1 MEDKKTYVAATTN
14 EKFKEGDVVLA
25 EQFNAVQKIADKLDN
40 FDNEIANTKIDL
52 VEFTQERKEEIK
64 NSANNIASTLTETE
78 NKIKDIK
85 QNIESYEN
93 QVNGKVNEIKTYV
106 IQKKSEINE
115 CTGAAIKTVEDA
127 KSEIYIANN
136 ILTESSK
143 AVDLANRE
151 LQNSIL
157 RIENS
162 EQKLDALNSEVVEI
176 GNQLK
181 EADAEINGQLQ
192 RVDKKINAHLQKVD
206 EEINSQINRVN
217 EEINSQYRKVGEIDE
232 EIKGIMPKIE
242 ESKSILNT
250 LTSSV
255 DYSEIDKAGTPRIDI
270 VNNRF
275 KFTSISGKGLNF
287 AGQWA
292 PLKRYCGKDQYNVI
306 DVINYNDELYACL
319 KTNVASPESLPNNN
333 EFWEKILS
341 VADKTSIKI
350 NGEVCSEM
358 NFIADPQTQ
367 LNTKLNKSDAPVKVS
382 DLQNDA
388 GYITADEY
396 NRANA
401 IKIKG
406 TIEFYT
412 NLPSRADTGDAY
424 IVNDPLNHTQTIYV
438 YTDKWRAINE
448 VTKEYCKKYATYDD
462 VYRKVDKINGKG
474 LSECDF
480 TNELKTKLEN
490 LSGES
495 EGGSGGNGGS
505 GGGSVVNYEKIELLD
520 QTYVENLIFDNDS
533 TWKLPINV
541 DDFIDVGDEIHI
553 NISEVGYS
561 DRNHDMVY
569 VCETMEVAAYESLLI
584 TNPYS
589 TEPDVDYVK
598 CCDNPVKD
606 VDCRFTDRQRVVLKD
621 LGVESTGKTIFVF
634 VSEYDMVSDLE
645 MDRLDYI
652 ISAEELNFESTTKT
666 HRIIDGEQRVT
677 YEVTFNGFSSSYYKE
692 NNLDNFFYFYYPVSL
707 VKVINEADGVESE
720 IPFNKNAKF
729 KKENKPIKC
738 LNCGKYFSDGK
749 TTPYYEKPL
758 KLLHFVPKCY
768 NEVKFG
774 VPNYGGNNY
783 TNQIFKKDYVFV
795 GDFDIVVNID
805 KAMQFFR
812 NECIL
817 NDEMLGNLND
827 SLMPMKDK
835 IIWQNYISNKW
846 WEYFFL
852 GMNFRYTDLK
862 TALLL
867 YKGNPQ
873 ESFSNSF
880 VPINNESYY
889 YDGYPIFSG
898 NLIQFNKATL
908 VKKGKF

>member
-1 MEDKKTYVAATTN
+1 MEDQNAKVFATTST
-14 EKFKEGDVVLA
+14 KFKEGDVVLA
-25 EQFNAVQKIADKLDN
+25 EQFNAVQ
-40 FDNEIANTKIDL
+40 EIANKLDDFGNTVENGKAKITVISNEKIEL
-52 VEFTQERKEEIK
+52 INKKAVEVENSMATTQ
-64 NSANNIASTLTETE
+64 
-78 NKIKDIK
+78 NKINDVKIK
-85 QNIESYEN
+85 VENYEN
-93 QVNGKVNEIKTYV
+93 QVNGKVNEIDSYV
-106 IQKKSEINE
+106 DQKKSEINASTE
-115 CTGAAIKTVEDA
+115 SAIKIVDDA
-127 KSEIYIANN
+127 KSEINVANN
-136 ILTESSK
+136 VIAESTK
-143 AVDLANRE
+143 AVNTANRE
-151 LQNSIL
+151 LHNTIL
-157 RIENS
+157 RIKKS
-162 EQKLDALNSEVVEI
+162 EQQIDTINSEVVEI
-176 GNQLK
+176 NKQLK
-181 EADAEINGQLQ
+181 EADEEINAQLQRVNGEINSQLQ
-192 RVDKKINAHLQKVD
+192 RVDG
-206 EEINSQINRVN
+206 EINNQLQR
-217 EEINSQYRKVGEIDE
+217 VGEIDE
-232 EIKGIMPKIE
+232 EIKAIKPKIDE
-242 ESKSILNT
+242 TKSILNT

-255 DYSEIDKAGTPRIDI
+255 DYSDIDKAGTPRVDI
-270 VNNRF
+270 VNNKF
-275 KFTSISGKGLNF
+275 KFTSIAGNGINY

-292 PLKRYCGKDQYNVI
+292 TLKNYRGQDMYKVL
-306 DVINYNDELYACL
+306 DVVTYNDDLYACL
-319 KTNVASPESLPNNN
+319 KTNVASTANMPNNN
-333 EFWEKILS
+333 EFWKKIIS
-341 VADKTSIKI
+341 VADKTRIKI
-350 NGEVCSEM
+350 NGEGCSEI
-358 NFIADPQTQ
+358 NFTADPQTQ
-367 LNTKLNKSDAPVKVS
+367 LNAKLDKSDAPVKVS

-396 NRANA
+396 NSVNT

-412 NLPSRADTGDAY
+412 NLPSNAVIGDAY
-424 IVNDPLNHTQTIYV
+424 IVNDLLNHTQTIYV

-480 TNELKTKLEN
+480 TNELRTKLEN
-490 LSGES
+490 LS
-495 EGGSGGNGGS
+495 GGSGGNGGS
-505 GGGSVVNYEKIELLD
+505 GGGNAVNYEKIELLD
-520 QTYVENLIFDNDS
+520 QTYIENLIFDNDS

-569 VCETMEVAAYESLLI
+569 VCETIEAAPYEALLI

-606 VDCRFTDRQRVVLKD
+606 VDCRYVDKQRVILKD

-645 MDRLDYI
+645 MNRIDYI
-652 ISAEELNFESTTKT
+652 IPAEEINFENITKT
-666 HRIIDGEQRVT
+666 NRIIDGEKRVT
-677 YEVTFNGFSSSYYKE
+677 YEVTFNGFSSSYYEE

-707 VKVINEADGVESE
+707 VKVINEADGIENE

-749 TTPYYEKPL
+749 TTPYYENPL

-768 NEVKFG
+768 NEIKFG
-774 VPNYGGNNY
+774 TPNYGGNNY
-783 TNQIFKKDYVFV
+783 TNQIFKMDYVFV
-795 GDFDIVVNID
+795 GDFDIAVNID
-805 KAMQFFR
+805 KAMQFYR

-817 NDEMLGNLND
+817 DDEKLENLNNT
-827 SLMPMKDK
+827 LMPMKDK
-835 IIWQNYISNKW
+835 IIWTNYISNKW

-880 VPINNESYY
+880 VPINIETNYY
-889 YDGYPIFSG
+889 KWNSIFTG